1 MDRCWL
7 VGSTGDA
14 LHAVLCAAGFNI
26 RWLLRAIAAKGLVAL
41 LLAFSRLALCAPCI
55 GNLLQVPTPASD
67 PPDRRGSRGGACGS
81 RQVCKR
87 REDPFAGPTIESDLQ
102 KCQDPHQSQQLAVRT
117 AMVRTPGTIPVGIGH
132 WESWSPADGHRRL
145 LSHPPGHDGQF
156 AILKCKGSVCG
167 LGFGSSNAEIVPRL
181 SKRVVCLSA

>member
-41 LLAFSRLALCAPCI
+41 LLAFSRLASCAPYISATCCKYPRPPPIRPI
-55 GNLLQVPTPASD
+55 G
-67 PPDRRGSRGGACGS
+67 GSRGGACGS

-87 REDPFAGPTIESDLQ
+87 REDLF
-102 KCQDPHQSQQLAVRT
+102 R
-117 AMVRTPGTIPVGIGH
+117 R
-132 WESWSPADGHRRL
+132 ADY
-145 LSHPPGHDGQF
+145 
-156 AILKCKGSVCG
+156 
-167 LGFGSSNAEIVPRL
+167 
-181 SKRVVCLSA
+181 